1 MYTSGST
8 VAENLRK
15 CKPKGMIEA
24 AKDDYT
30 IKGGARD
37 KIIAIANQIIAI
49 GALLSVGAIVY
60 AGLLYVM
67 YAGDEDR
74 VKKAKSSLKFG
85 IIGFVVML
93 LSFPIVNMIVGLIY
107 SVGG

>member
-1 MYTSGST
+1 
-8 VAENLRK
+8 
-15 CKPKGMIEA
+15 MIEA
-24 AKDDYT
+24 KDNYE
-30 IKGGARD
+30 IAGGARQRIVD
-37 KIIAIANQIIAI
+37 IANQIIAI

-60 AGLLYVM
+60 AAFLYVA

-74 VKKAKSSLKFG
+74 VKHAKSSLKFG

-93 LSFPIVNMIVGLIY
+93 LSFPIVNMIVGLVY